1 MNKIIAIVGMCGVGK
16 SVASEY
22 LENKA
27 YKKVYFGGIT
37 YDKLAEAGIERTP
50 DSEKKMR
57 EDLRK
62 EYGMACYAILSL
74 PKIEEYYKEG
84 NVVID
89 DLYSWSEYK
98 VLKEKFGDNI
108 VLLGIV
114 ADKEIRYSRI
124 AIRPGRSYNR
134 VQAID
139 RDLSEL
145 ENLEKGGPIAYAD
158 YYILNNGTIDEYKR
172 RLDEILKQ
180 IEGE

>member
-1 MNKIIAIVGMCGVGK
+1 MNKIVAIVGMCGAGK

-22 LENKA
+22 FESIG

-50 DSEKKMR
+50 ESEKKMR

-62 EYGMACYAILSL
+62 EYGMGCYAILSL
-74 PKIEEYYKEG
+74 PKIKEYHKTS

-98 VLKEKFGDNI
+98 ALIEEFGNNVI
-108 VLLGIV
+108 LVGV
-114 ADKEIRYSRI
+114 VVDKEIRYSRI

-134 VQAID
+134 EEAID

-145 ENLEKGGPIAYAD
+145 ENLEKGLPIAYAD
-158 YYILNNGTIDEYKR
+158 YYIFNNGTIDEYQS
-172 RLDEILKQ
+172 RLKEIVKQ

>member
-1 MNKIIAIVGMCGVGK
+1 MNKIIAIVGMCGAGK

-22 LENKA
+22 LENIG

-37 YDKLAEAGIERTP
+37 YNRLRELGIERTP
-50 DSEKKMR
+50 ETEKKMR

-62 EYGMACYAILSL
+62 EYGMGCYAILSL
-74 PKIEEYYKEG
+74 PLIREYYKVG

-98 VLKEKFGDNI
+98 VLTEEFGDNVI
-108 VLLGIV
+108 LIGVV
-114 ADKEIRYSRI
+114 ADKELRYSRI
-124 AIRPGRSYNR
+124 AIRPGRNYNR
-134 VQAID
+134 EEAKD

-145 ENLEKGGPIAYAD
+145 ENLEKGLPIAYAD
-158 YYILNNGTIDEYKR
+158 YYVFNNGTLDEYR
-172 RLDEILKQ
+172 ARLEEILKQ

>member
-1 MNKIIAIVGMCGVGK
+1 MNKIIAIVGMCGAGK

-22 LENKA
+22 LENIG

-50 DSEKKMR
+50 ESEKKMR
-57 EDLRK
+57 EGLRK
-62 EYGMACYAILSL
+62 EYGMGCYALLSL
-74 PKIEEYYKEG
+74 PKIKEYYQEG

-98 VLKEKFGDNI
+98 ILNKEFGDNVI
-108 VLLGIV
+108 LIGVIT
-114 ADKEIRYSRI
+114 DKDLRYSRI

-134 VQAID
+134 EEAID

-145 ENLEKGGPIAYAD
+145 EKLEKGLPIAYAD
-158 YYILNNGTIDEYKR
+158 YYIFNNGTIEEYKK
-172 RLDEILKQ
+172 RLEEILKQ